1 MGDIKPAASGDRRV
15 ARQLRL
21 VIDLAT
27 AELRRLGATEEE
39 IQAFLRRKRS
49 QLALA

>member
-1 MGDIKPAASGDRRV
+1 MADAQPIGSGDRRV
-15 ARQLRL
+15 ARHLRA

-27 AELRRLGATEEE
+27 TELRRLGATEEE
-39 IQAFLRRKRS
+39 IQAFLRRKRR